1 MQKVVCLSQWWPQL
15 LRENAMQ
22 FCSLKFARRKWKG
35 KVNLNF
41 LLDQGRREKQHF
53 SPVRDKMSLSK
64 VMPSS
69 AESKSGKIFANS
81 EQKETLMAVYLADNY
96 PDTSTLEQVAISIRV
111 RLDILPDFSKNCIF
125 RCRFPTSWASAW
137 IGCGNGSCTPGEN
150 KSNKKETKE

>member
-15 LRENAMQ
+15 LRKHATQ
-22 FCSLKFARRKWKG
+22 FCSLKFARLRKWKG

-41 LLDQGRREKQHF
+41 LLDQGQREKQHF

-81 EQKETLMAVYLADNY
+81 EQKETLMAVYLTDNY

-111 RLDILPDFSKNCIF
+111 RLEKRHFARLFQKLYFLLQVSNELGFSLDWVRQWF
-125 RCRFPTSWASAW
+125 MYTRW
-137 IGCGNGSCTPGEN
+137 E
-150 KSNKKETKE
+150 